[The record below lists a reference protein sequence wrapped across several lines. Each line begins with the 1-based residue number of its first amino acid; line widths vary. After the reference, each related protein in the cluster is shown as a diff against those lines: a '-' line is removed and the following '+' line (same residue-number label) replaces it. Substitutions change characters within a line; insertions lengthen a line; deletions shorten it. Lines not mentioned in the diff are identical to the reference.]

1 MQRTVP
7 PVEQRGHSEHEEPH
21 SLGAALAS
29 ALQVRGAL
37 LQYPHRLLW
46 YTSDSS
52 PGHMSEFLKTLMQ
65 TSANRGGE
73 GGTWRAPVHGA
84 AEGVADHLR
93 RHPLGLRLAGG
104 GGDNKLAGAPRLRS
118 DEAPLQSRSDPAHG
132 CAPAPAPAPR
142 TEALKASE
150 SLEEYQG

>member
-1 MQRTVP
+1 
-7 PVEQRGHSEHEEPH
+7 
-21 SLGAALAS
+21 
-29 ALQVRGAL
+29 L

-52 PGHMSEFLKTLMQ
+52 PGHMSEFKTLMQ

-73 GGTWRAPVHGA
+73 GGTWRPPVHGA

-104 GGDNKLAGAPRLRS
+104 GGGDSKLARAPRLRS
-118 DEAPLQSRSDPAHG
+118 DEDPLDSRSDPAHG
-132 CAPAPAPAPR
+132 CAPAPR